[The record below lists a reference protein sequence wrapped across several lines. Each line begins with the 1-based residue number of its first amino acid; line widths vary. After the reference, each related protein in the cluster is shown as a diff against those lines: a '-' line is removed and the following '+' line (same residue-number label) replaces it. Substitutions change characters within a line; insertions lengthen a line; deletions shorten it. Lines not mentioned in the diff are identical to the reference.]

1 MADLVGSRSGVH
13 RHRQQCGAPGGYQ
26 SVRLSGFSPVRQ
38 PDPDFQHLCMVSTLL
53 DLTYEANS
61 ARRSDEQS
69 KA

>member
-26 SVRLSGFSPVRQ
+26 SVRLSGFSPVCQ
-38 PDPDFQHLCMVSTLL
+38 SDPDFQYLGMVSILR
-53 DLTYEANS
+53 DLTHEPNS
-61 ARRSDEQS
+61 ARESDEQG